1 MNNHLCQVVWRS
13 TSLYLSLVT
22 TPLWWMGLD
31 QPWGLRS
38 EFGLWSKSLSSF
50 IRLSL
55 GRRKWKFWIW
65 TDWCPVW
72 FQLRCG
78 RLLDSRFRTR
88 FGLNILSLQNPE
100 RFVWP
105 SAIGQGYLLA
115 SAAWILDSAHVL
127 LAQCT
132 FEDIVLKTLHLICL
146 SLIMR
151 DFQEAKDLRLVV
163 TLSKG
168 TRAGAAIAMDDIKVY
183 FELFLKPGIVGG
195 FFRCVGWPSCLM
207 KLWRRCSTSKSSF
220 QKTIM
225 VRMGVQ
231 MRLRKRIPGQGT
243 IWWTVKNHPPRYL
256 VR

>member
-1 MNNHLCQVVWRS
+1 MPKITFACEIVLCYSRCSSWKSQWRKVPRFWSLTQSSPLVHSRTTFPLERTVSCLEFHSSVVILNNHFCQVDWRS
-13 TSLYLSLVT
+13 TFPYLSLVT

-132 FEDIVLKTLHLICL
+132 FEDVVLKTLFTW
-146 SLIMR
+146 S
-151 DFQEAKDLRLVV
+151 V
-163 TLSKG
+163 
-168 TRAGAAIAMDDIKVY
+168 
-183 FELFLKPGIVGG
+183 
-195 FFRCVGWPSCLM
+195 
-207 KLWRRCSTSKSSF
+207 
-220 QKTIM
+220 
-225 VRMGVQ
+225 
-231 MRLRKRIPGQGT
+231 
-243 IWWTVKNHPPRYL
+243 
-256 VR
+256 